1 MKAIDL
7 KVLNQLRR
15 NARQSLASISFKAKM
30 PASTVFKVVR
40 RLEKKG
46 VVKRYASCPDYGRL
60 GFGIR
65 VLIALKAD
73 DRNALKDFLVSEPCV
88 NNVVKVSG
96 EHEFLIEVLFEGML
110 GMDEFLEKLSALSGV
125 QKRVW
130 HVVEEMKKE
139 EFLPQPVSVLR
150 GGSAARGR
158 D

>member
-30 PASTVFKVVR
+30 PASTVLKVVR
-40 RLEKKG
+40 RLEKT
-46 VVKRYASCPDYGRL
+46 VVKKYSSSPDFGRL

-73 DRNALKDFLVSEPCV
+73 DRNALKDFLVGEPCV

-96 EHEFLIEVLFEGML
+96 EYEFLADVLFEGML
-110 GMDEFLEKLSALSGV
+110 GMDEFMEKLSALSGV

-130 HVVEEMKKE
+130 HVVE
-139 EFLPQPVSVLR
+139 
-150 GGSAARGR
+150 
-158 D
+158 